1 MNRQEIERLV
11 KIEQRLRQ
19 YFTECGLNI
28 VDTDFEIVTSSRMI
42 EALAKHLPTNFSH
55 WSFGRDYEREKTQYD
70 HTGHGIPYEV
80 VWNFDKPIAL
90 LVDTNPFALNALIVA
105 HVFGHVDFHVSNRI
119 MQNGRKMVDVMIEAR
134 SAKKRF
140 EEYRNLYGDDE
151 VDNVIEAAMAFQ
163 LHQNPD
169 LLFAEDIPEE
179 KRRRMLVEE
188 EERKYNILSNE
199 LALAQ
204 TEEGRADLRE
214 KLVESLRLLRSY
226 ERNSPP
232 VPEYDILKY
241 ILENSPK
248 AKKPWVQDVISVVRE
263 QMRAFAPNRRT
274 KLMNEGWASY
284 WHVRGLRQLVA
295 DGLLTHGECEE
306 AIKFH
311 AGVVQK
317 HLAGFNVYSIGLS
330 FWEFIED
337 AYNKGKFGPEWD
349 KCKDRYERAKW
360 DKKLGLGRKKMLE
373 FREFLSDRMAIEN
386 YFTDDFINFAS
397 LYIYS
402 THIVEDEQGNQFEE
416 YYIAENR
423 PWVIRDIL
431 KRHFSTSGIP
441 NVAVKDGNFKRSG
454 ELLLEHYFSGFE
466 LDPKFENGALEKL
479 YYLWEKTVHLVT
491 YEIEEA
497 DPETGKLKLKQ
508 IIHTYNGKNHIEHDV

>member
-1 MNRQEIERLV
+1 MNKQEITRLV
-11 KIEQRLRQ
+11 IIEKRLKE

-28 VDTDFEIVTSSRMI
+28 VDTDFEIVTSARMI

-70 HTGHGIPYEV
+70 YTGHGIPYEV

-90 LVDTNPFALNALIVA
+90 LVDTNPFALNALIIA

-140 EEYRNLYGDDE
+140 EEYRKLYGDDE

-163 LHQNPD
+163 LHQDPD
-169 LLFAEDIPEE
+169 LFAEDISEE
-179 KRRRMLVEE
+179 DKRKMLVSNENN
-188 EERKYNILSNE
+188 KLNSLKNE

-204 TEEGRADLRE
+204 TEEGRAELKHKIANSE
-214 KLVESLRLLRSY
+214 VLLSKY
-226 ERNSPP
+226 ERMSPP

-241 ILENSPK
+241 LLEHAPK
-248 AKKPWVQDVISVVRE
+248 AKKPWVHDIISVIRE

-284 WHVRGLRQLVA
+284 WHVRGLRWLVSE
-295 DGLLTHGECEE
+295 GLMTNGECEE

-330 FWEFIED
+330 FWEHVED
-337 AYNKGKFGPEWD
+337 AYNKGKFGPEWE
-349 KCKDRYERAKW
+349 KCKNRYNRANW
-360 DKKLGLGRKKMLE
+360 DKKIGKGREKMLE
-373 FREFLSDRMAIEN
+373 LRQVLSDRMAIEN
-386 YFTDDFINFAS
+386 FFTDDFIEFAA
-397 LYIYS
+397 LYIYQS
-402 THIVEDEQGNQFEE
+402 HIVEDDEGNQFEE
-416 YYIAENR
+416 YFIAEDR
-423 PWVIRDIL
+423 PPVIREIL
-431 KRHFSTSGIP
+431 RRHFSTSGIP
-441 NVAVKDGNFKRSG
+441 NVSVRDGNANRSG
-454 ELLLEHYFSGFE
+454 ELIVEHHFSGFE

-479 YYLWEKTVHLVT
+479 YYLWEKTVHLIT
-491 YEIEEA
+491 YEIESA
-497 DPETGKLKLKQ
+497 DPETGKIKLRQ
-508 IIHTYNGKNHIEHDV
+508 ILHTYNGRNHIEHNT